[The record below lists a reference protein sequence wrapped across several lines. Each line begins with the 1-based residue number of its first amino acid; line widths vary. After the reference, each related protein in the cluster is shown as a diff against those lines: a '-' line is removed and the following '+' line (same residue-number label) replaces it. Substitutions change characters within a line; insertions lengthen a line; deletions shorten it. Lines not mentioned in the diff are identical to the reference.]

1 MSESIYPISIAE
13 MRERYLKLYSGAVN
27 DVLRF
32 EYKMHAALPSSYAPL
47 KPEMKICGQAFT
59 IKGGPDITTDGEFE
73 ARAKMLEDLHA
84 DSVDIATII
93 CDIEDQFNIEIED
106 EQLEGITTVG
116 DVAERIEQLI

>member
-1 MSESIYPISIAE
+1 M
-13 MRERYLKLYSGAVN
+13 
-27 DVLRF
+27 VL
-32 EYKMHAALPSSYAPL
+32 E
-47 KPEMKICGQAFT
+47 T
-59 IKGGPDITTDGEFE
+59 IKEIIADAMGNRLKIDASEIGENTEFI
-73 ARAKMLEDLHA
+73 ADLHA